1 MIFDKIE
8 IDLVGLNI
16 RVKVR
21 FEDFDI
27 NAVGLSGLIDILN
40 SENEKGVL
48 NIEVIGGI
56 IKINNFYNVFVIIKI
71 LGYVKFIRE

>member
-27 NAVGLSGLIDILN
+27 NVVGLSGLIDILN